1 MVIPI
6 NCQARMIPIE
16 QQTFAQSHLPPQ
28 ISKCFDNDDDDNDND
43 DDDGLKGVTLNLV
56 HQA

>member
-28 ISKCFDNDDDDNDND
+28 ISKCFDSD